1 MLFGL
6 AAGDDVAAEIEKGAL
21 LAVVGELELP
31 GVVDLAD
38 HRSLALDLP
47 EDLDDALGVLGGTGV
62 DESASLVAEEP
73 PDEIGAVL
81 GDGDPVQVHLSAH
94 LGGLEEHSE
103 GTHGTGVAHV
113 LSRMCQLLVR
123 DDRRSL
129 HLALHELGIL
139 VEGGEPRVGDVVGVM
154 AVEVHHED
162 DVVAGFGGAAA
173 DEAVL
178 LDLPDD
184 GDVDGVVVAVGMGV
198 SAHDGDAEPPDPF
211 LHAPEEHAA
220 DAVVGHGDHIDHG
233 GGTASHGRD
242 VVHVHEDRE
251 VTRHVGVGLD
261 QGFHDAVGGE
271 EDVAVPH
278 LDGCRILSLGRCHAG
293 EGVGGQEVHHL
304 VDLALPGD
312 SREVPDRIDYG
323 LEFHIHHSASMGCTT
338 TCHHPSML

>member
-1 MLFGL
+1 MSKSQKTLRALTESAIMLALATALSLVKIVELPYGGSVTVASMLPVLIIAYRYGVKWGL
-6 AAGDDVAAEIEKGAL
+6 LTGAAYGGVQQLLGLKNLSYVTTWQSVLAVILLDYVVAFLCCTAQKDVA
-21 LAVVGELELP
+21 
-31 GVVDLAD
+31 
-38 HRSLALDLP
+38 
-47 EDLDDALGVLGGTGV
+47 LGHAT
-62 DESASLVAEEP
+62 
-73 PDEIGAVL
+73 
-81 GDGDPVQVHLSAH
+81 
-94 LGGLEEHSE
+94 
-103 GTHGTGVAHV
+103 
-113 LSRMCQLLVR
+113 
-123 DDRRSL
+123 
-129 HLALHELGIL
+129 
-139 VEGGEPRVGDVVGVM
+139 
-154 AVEVHHED
+154 
-162 DVVAGFGGAAA
+162 
-173 DEAVL
+173 
-178 LDLPDD
+178 DD

-338 TCHHPSML
+338 TRHHPSML